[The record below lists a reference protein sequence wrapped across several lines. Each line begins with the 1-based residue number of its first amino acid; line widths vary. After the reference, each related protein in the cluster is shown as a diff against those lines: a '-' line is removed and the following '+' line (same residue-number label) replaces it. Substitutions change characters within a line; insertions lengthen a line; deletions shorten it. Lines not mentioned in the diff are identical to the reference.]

1 MERALMAPRSET
13 KQFIT
18 ALELSANKKFRFRE
32 EIGILLDEAR
42 RRGTMQAFEDLA
54 FFAKFLSKSYDL
66 MKRIGPDGE
75 GYDKVADE
83 FRSTMEKSSTLLKTL
98 VKETPDEV
106 KRKFSEKFFGLDQE
120 SLSSLMSFMKEFAW
134 VKNWMVDGKELP

>member
-1 MERALMAPRSET
+1 MALRSET
-13 KQFIT
+13 EQFIT

-32 EIGILLDEAR
+32 EIGLLLDEAR
-42 RRGTMQAFEDLA
+42 RRGTMQVFEDLA

-75 GYDKVADE
+75 GYDKVAGE

-106 KRKFSEKFFGLDQE
+106 KRKFSQKFFGFDQE
-120 SLSSLMSFMKEFAW
+120 SLSFLMSFMKEFAW
-134 VKNWMVDGKELP
+134 VKNWMVDDKELP